1 MLHMRD
7 LDLAGRR
14 VLIREDLNVPVV
26 DGRVQSSA
34 RIDACVPTLRA
45 ALAAG
50 ARVMVLSHLGRPPEG
65 RPDAAHSLAPV
76 AKALSQAL
84 QRDVPLVENWLAG
97 AAPAAGDIVL
107 CENTRFEVGE
117 KANDEDLARRMAA
130 LCDIFVMDAFGTAHR
145 AQASTEGVAR
155 FAPVAC
161 AGPLLRA
168 EVDALSAALQA
179 PKRPRVVIV
188 GGAKVSTKL
197 ELL

>member
-1 MLHMRD
+1 PEMLHMRD

-50 ARVMVLSHLGRPPEG
+50 ARVMVLSHLGRPTEG

-84 QRDVPLVENWLAG
+84 QRDVPLVETWLAG

-107 CENTRFEVGE
+107 CENTRS
-117 KANDEDLARRMAA
+117 R
-130 LCDIFVMDAFGTAHR
+130 
-145 AQASTEGVAR
+145 
-155 FAPVAC
+155 
-161 AGPLLRA
+161 
-168 EVDALSAALQA
+168 SA
-179 PKRPRVVIV
+179 KRPTTRIWH
-188 GGAKVSTKL
+188 GAWRRCAISSSWMPSALRTGRRRPPRASL
-197 ELL
+197 ALHRSP